1 MVSILVHFTLITFI
15 SKAVFNLYFKGDELT
30 IEEVTI
36 LNEKVH
42 FYSII
47 LAIRKD
53 LLKNKTI
60 FYSKYIYILAFFTN

>member
-42 FYSII
+42 FFSII

-53 LLKNKTI
+53 LL
-60 FYSKYIYILAFFTN
+60 